1 MIQAF
6 EAHPEDVY
14 LSRNSYPYDGKHS
27 QHYRYLTHLKVNL
40 FFLRSESFVFA
51 FIESFCRIF
60 PQEGLGSNFEDF
72 GEIGIWHPDGL
83 VRRKVWLGFS
93 SN

>member
-14 LSRNSYPYDGKHS
+14 LSRNSYPYDGKNS
-27 QHYRYLTHLKVNL
+27 QNYRHFIHLKI
-40 FFLRSESFVFA
+40 FYLRSESSVPAFV
-51 FIESFCRIF
+51 ESFCRIF
-60 PQEGLGSNFEDF
+60 PQNRLGSNFEDF
-72 GEIGIWHPDGL
+72 GEIGIWNPDGL
-83 VRRKVWLGFS
+83 VRRRVWLGLS

>member
-14 LSRNSYPYDGKHS
+14 LSRNSYPYDGKNL
-27 QHYRYLTHLKVNL
+27 QHYRDLTHLKI
-40 FFLRSESFVFA
+40 FYLRSESSVLAFV
-51 FIESFCRIF
+51 ESFCRIF
-60 PQEGLGSNFEDF
+60 PQKRLGSNFEDF
-72 GEIGIWHPDGL
+72 AEIGIWNPDGL
-83 VRRKVWLGFS
+83 VRRKVWLRLS